1 LISKESVYESKRR
14 ASGGYGIPKRN
25 SDKRRIGWLEN
36 FAKRNVSCG
45 LNSRYGVV
53 MEPRH
58 CERSEAIQ
66 FVPQKDSG
74 LLRRFRSSQ

>member
-1 LISKESVYESKRR
+1 MKAKGAQAEVMAFPNAIQTR
-14 ASGGYGIPKRN
+14 
-25 SDKRRIGWLEN
+25 GWLEN